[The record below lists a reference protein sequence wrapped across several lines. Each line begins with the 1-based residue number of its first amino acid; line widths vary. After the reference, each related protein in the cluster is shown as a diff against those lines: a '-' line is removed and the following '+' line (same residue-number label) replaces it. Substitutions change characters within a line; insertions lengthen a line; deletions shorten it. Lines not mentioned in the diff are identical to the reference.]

1 MGIRFIFGRAGSG
14 KSEFCLKSIDKKIRE
29 CDKDNKLILLVP
41 DQYTFQS
48 EKKLLEHTGEK
59 SLLRAEVLSFKR
71 MANRV
76 FDRVGGRTE
85 NIIEDSGKN
94 MLIYKLLKENMDDL
108 FQVGCIGLIKALDNF
123 DMSHD
128 VKFSTYAVPMIIGEI
143 RRFLRDDG
151 MIKVSRPLKELAG
164 KVGAARE
171 KLEADLGREP
181 TVEELAR
188 SVGASREEVAA
199 SMEAGARVGSIYEP
213 FDAGDESGGCLADK
227 IAEKTSEND
236 RVLDRIVLAEL
247 LSGLGEKEQQIIKM
261 RYFENMTQTVIAGRL
276 GISQVQVS
284 RLEKKILREMRER
297 LTS

>member
-1 MGIRFIFGRAGSG
+1 MQG
-14 KSEFCLKSIDKKIRE
+14 KVEICGVNTSKLKVLKNE
-29 CDKDNKLILLVP
+29 E
-41 DQYTFQS
+41 TM
-48 EKKLLEHTGEK
+48 E
-59 SLLRAEVLSFKR
+59 LLRRTKEGDMEAREQLIAGNLRLVLSVIQKFS
-71 MANRV
+71 NR
-76 FDRVGGRTE
+76 GE
-85 NIIEDSGKN
+85 N
-94 MLIYKLLKENMDDL
+94 LDDL
-108 FQVGCIGLIKALDNF
+108 FQVGCIGLIKAIDHF
-123 DMSHD
+123 DTELG
-128 VKFSTYAVPMIIGEI
+128 VRFSTYAVPMITGEI